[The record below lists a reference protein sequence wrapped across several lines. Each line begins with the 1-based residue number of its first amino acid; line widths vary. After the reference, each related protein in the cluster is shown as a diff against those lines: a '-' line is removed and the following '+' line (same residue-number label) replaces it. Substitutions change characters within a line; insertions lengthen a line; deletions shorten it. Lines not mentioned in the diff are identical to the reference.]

1 ANSADPAWSTS
12 TPRIRLLAGLA
23 RLRRGELD
31 VADDALPFFNK
42 NQLIWL
48 DVFQGVDL
56 AAGPADLE
64 QIDLFGFADA
74 EVDAQVVLGDVA
86 PAAAHLVDL
95 LVHLGFVGRMGNA
108 TQACADAAAIG
119 FHHHIHVAVVVEI
132 AKGAATRSDR
142 RHDPRSGLWGNVVET
157 AIAQVLVDELLLRVA
172 RFRLELFDF
181 GIHVA
186 IANQDV
192 RPAIVVGIE
201 KSAAPAQEL

>member
-119 FHHHIHVAVVVEI
+119 FHPDRAHLEPVASVGHVAADELRIVVDGVHHHIHVAVVVEI

-142 RHDPRSGLWGNVVET
+142 
-157 AIAQVLVDELLLRVA
+157 
-172 RFRLELFDF
+172 
-181 GIHVA
+181 
-186 IANQDV
+186 
-192 RPAIVVGIE
+192 
-201 KSAAPAQEL
+201 